1 MKNLF
6 GLSLVIKIY
15 FYFLSETI
23 DKLMVRMS
31 GKRYVFLLLIVML
44 ISLTIM
50 KKGMAGF
57 KHFKIQV
64 LYDPT
69 VHVKVKKIS
78 VSKRHTCDNLH
89 RSRKYGGK

>member
-1 MKNLF
+1 
-6 GLSLVIKIY
+6 
-15 FYFLSETI
+15 
-23 DKLMVRMS
+23 
-31 GKRYVFLLLIVML
+31 
-44 ISLTIM
+44 M